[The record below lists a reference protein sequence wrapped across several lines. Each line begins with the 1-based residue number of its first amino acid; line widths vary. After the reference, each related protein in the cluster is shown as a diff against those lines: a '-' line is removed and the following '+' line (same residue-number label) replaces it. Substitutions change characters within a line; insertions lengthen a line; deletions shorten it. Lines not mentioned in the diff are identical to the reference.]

1 MKYTTLLLGASLLL
15 VACKSDSITAQ
26 AVEKTIRYHETV
38 SLTSDNPP
46 TLTFAE
52 VADSRCPEGATCV
65 WAGNVLVDLD
75 IKPTAATEPQRV
87 QMCLGDCNSLYPKTG
102 FRETDSAMV
111 SIDQV
116 KYRLI
121 LTEVTP
127 YPSLSGANLSKEA
140 YTIKLKI
147 EETK

>member
-15 VACKSDSITAQ
+15 ISCKSDSITAQ
-26 AVEKTIRYHETV
+26 AVENTIRYHETV
-38 SLTSDNPP
+38 SMTSDNPA

-65 WAGNVLVDLD
+65 WAGNAIVDLD
-75 IKPTAATEPQRV
+75 IKAPAAAEPQRI

-102 FRETDSAMV
+102 FRETDTATISV
-111 SIDQV
+111 DQA

-121 LTEVTP
+121 LTEIAP
-127 YPSLSGANLSKEA
+127 YPRLSGANPSKEV
-140 YTIKLKI
+140 YTIKLKV
-147 EETK
+147 EETQ